1 MGDETPR
8 KAMIHI
14 IDRQN
19 AAQFQPLLR
28 GMFADRKRLFVDLFG
43 WDVPVVDGQYEM
55 DQFDTDDA
63 VYLVAG
69 YDGEH
74 DASLRLAPTTVPH
87 MLGSVFPHLSPHG
100 VPSGPTTWESSR
112 LCLPQRH
119 GAERRQVLR
128 NRLISAMVD
137 VALARGIE
145 HYTGILPA
153 PFRKEV
159 LAMGWR
165 AEPLGPAVPMP
176 GGSVGAFIVHIDPDT
191 PHRLRWTGTY
201 VGDAEPVLA

>member
-1 MGDETPR
+1 
-8 KAMIHI
+8 MIQI
-14 IDRQN
+14 IDSDN
-19 AAQFQPLLR
+19 AAHFQPLLR

-63 VYLVAG
+63 VYLVAASQG
-69 YDGEH
+69 GEH

-87 MLGSVFPHLSPHG
+87 MLGNVFPHLSPRG
-100 VPSGPTTWESSR
+100 VPSGPTIWESSR

-119 GAERRQVLR
+119 GAEGRQLLR
-128 NRLISAMVD
+128 KRLISAMVD

-176 GGSVGAFIVHIDPDT
+176 GGAVGAFIVHIDPDT
-191 PHRLRWTGTY
+191 PDRLRWTETY
-201 VGDAEPVLA
+201 VGAAEPVIA